1 MNLPIEFEEKMQDL
15 LGGEYN
21 DYLKCY
27 EEPRH
32 YGLRVNTSK
41 ISIDRFLEIAPW
53 PLRPIPWIENGFYY
67 DGEKY
72 QPAKHPY
79 YFAGLYYLQEPSAMT
94 PANRL
99 PIEAGDRVLDVCA
112 APGGKATE
120 LGAKLNGSGV
130 LIANDLS
137 NSRARGLLKNI
148 ELFGIGNVLVLS
160 EEPGKLVN
168 YFPEY
173 FDKILIDAPC
183 SGEGMFRK
191 DRKMVKAWEEHGPE
205 FFVKIQRSIITQAAQ
220 MLKPGGMLLYSTC
233 TFSPEENEQTIE
245 FLLQEYPQFKICDIK
260 GYEGFSDGIL
270 KASLSGNEQLKKTIR
285 IFPHK
290 MEGEGHFIA
299 LLKKEE
305 EAVSENLKE
314 KEKNNRNKNEKE
326 KRLPDELTEFL
337 KNVKRKFDSSRID
350 MRGENVYYMPEG
362 LPKLNGVR
370 FLRSGLL
377 LGELKKRRFEPS
389 QALAMNLKKEEYEN
403 VLDFSVDGAKLNGSG
418 VLIANDLSNSR
429 ARGLLKNIEL
439 FGIGNVLVLSE
450 EPGKLVNYFPEY
462 FDKILIDAPC
472 SGEGMFRKDRKMV
485 KAWEEHGPEFFV
497 KIQRSI
503 ITQAAQMLKPG
514 GMLLY
519 STCTFSPE
527 ENEQTIE
534 FLLQEYPQFK
544 ICDIKGYEG
553 FSDGILK
560 ASLSGNEQLK
570 KTIRIFPHKME
581 GEGHF
586 IALLKKEEEAVSENL
601 KEKEKNNRNKNEKEK
616 RLPDE
621 LTEFLKNVKR
631 KFDSSRID
639 MRGENVYYMPEGL
652 PKLNGVRFLRS
663 GLLLGELKKRRFE
676 PSQAL
681 AMNLKKEEYENVL
694 DFSVDDER
702 IIKYLKGET
711 LEVEDL
717 VSSKE
722 KGWYLVCVDGYPLG
736 FGKLSGQMLKNK
748 YLPGWRWQSS

>member
-1 MNLPIEFEEKMQDL
+1 MNLPKEFEEKMKTL
-15 LGGEYN
+15 LGSEYEE
-21 DYLKCY
+21 YTACY
-27 EEPRH
+27 DEPRH
-32 YGLRVNTSK
+32 YGLRVNTAK
-41 ISIDRFLEIAPW
+41 ISVEDFLKIAPW
-53 PLRPIPWIENGFYY
+53 PLEPVPWIENGFYY
-67 DGEKY
+67 DGDHI
-72 QPAKHPY
+72 QPSKHPY

-94 PANRL
+94 PASCL
-99 PIEAGDRVLDVCA
+99 PVTPGENVLDLCA
-112 APGGKATE
+112 APGGKATA
-120 LGAKLNGSGV
+120 LGAMLNGSGLLV
-130 LIANDLS
+130 ANDIS
-137 NSRARGLLKNI
+137 ASRARALLRNI
-148 ELFGIGNVLVLS
+148 ELFGITNAFVTNETPAHL
-160 EEPGKLVN
+160 GKH
-168 YFPEY
+168 F
-173 FDKILIDAPC
+173 
-183 SGEGMFRK
+183 
-191 DRKMVKAWEEHGPE
+191 PE
-205 FFVKIQRSIITQAAQ
+205 FF
-220 MLKPGGMLLYSTC
+220 
-233 TFSPEENEQTIE
+233 
-245 FLLQEYPQFKICDIK
+245 
-260 GYEGFSDGIL
+260 
-270 KASLSGNEQLKKTIR
+270 
-285 IFPHK
+285 H
-290 MEGEGHFIA
+290 
-299 LLKKEE
+299 
-305 EAVSENLKE
+305 
-314 KEKNNRNKNEKE
+314 
-326 KRLPDELTEFL
+326 
-337 KNVKRKFDSSRID
+337 
-350 MRGENVYYMPEG
+350 
-362 LPKLNGVR
+362 
-370 FLRSGLL
+370 
-377 LGELKKRRFEPS
+377 
-389 QALAMNLKKEEYEN
+389 
-403 VLDFSVDGAKLNGSG
+403 
-418 VLIANDLSNSR
+418 
-429 ARGLLKNIEL
+429 
-439 FGIGNVLVLSE
+439 
-450 EPGKLVNYFPEY
+450 
-462 FDKILIDAPC
+462 KILLDAPC